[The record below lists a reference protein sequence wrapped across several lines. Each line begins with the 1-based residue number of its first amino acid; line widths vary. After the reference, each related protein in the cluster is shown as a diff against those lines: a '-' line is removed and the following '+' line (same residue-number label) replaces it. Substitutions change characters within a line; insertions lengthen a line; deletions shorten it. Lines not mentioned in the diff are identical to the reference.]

1 MKKVDEDF
9 LYVCGLLNEHG
20 AEYIAGGAVAMGLH
34 GHVRATR
41 DIDVMIPSDLEN
53 TRRVL
58 AALEKL
64 PMRAAREM
72 SPETVNEK
80 AITII
85 GDDPK
90 VDLMKAMGPL
100 SYREAAE
107 TAETRTI
114 RGITVRYL
122 SLDALKKAKET
133 GRDQDRVDL
142 EELKRIEMHRRDG
155 TSSNAAGSFT
165 AGGQRPG
172 AARTTSS
179 AMPSGQSADSARRAS
194 TTTSSPAAS
203 PRRSPVS
210 T

>member
-1 MKKVDEDF
+1 MRKVDEDF

-53 TRRVL
+53 TRKVL
-58 AALEKL
+58 AALENL
-64 PMRAAREM
+64 PMKAAREM

-80 AITII
+80 VITII

-133 GRDQDRVDL
+133 GRDQDKVDL
-142 EELKRIEMHRRDG
+142 EELKRIERRRKNEISLD
-155 TSSNAAGSFT
+155 AC
-165 AGGQRPG
+165 R
-172 AARTTSS
+172 
-179 AMPSGQSADSARRAS
+179 
-194 TTTSSPAAS
+194 
-203 PRRSPVS
+203 
-210 T
+210 